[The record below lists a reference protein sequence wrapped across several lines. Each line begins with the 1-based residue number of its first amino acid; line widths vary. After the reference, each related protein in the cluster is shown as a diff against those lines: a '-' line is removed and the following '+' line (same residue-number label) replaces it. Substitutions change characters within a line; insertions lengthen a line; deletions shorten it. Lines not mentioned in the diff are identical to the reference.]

1 MCTYYILHTSM
12 YTTNLHDIDP
22 VYATNLQDII
32 PVEEVGLNIYLIV
45 LRELIS
51 K

>member
-1 MCTYYILHTSM
+1 MCTYYILHNPM
-12 YTTNLHDIDP
+12 HTTNLHDIDP

-45 LRELIS
+45 LR
-51 K
+51 